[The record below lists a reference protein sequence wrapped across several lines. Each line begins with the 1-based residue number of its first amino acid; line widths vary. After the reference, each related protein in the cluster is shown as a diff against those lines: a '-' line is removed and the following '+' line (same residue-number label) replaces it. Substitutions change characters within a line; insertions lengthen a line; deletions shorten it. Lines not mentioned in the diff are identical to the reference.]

1 MLLVRLINFLRRG
14 LLFIFGRGDDGDDD
28 DDDDDNTMLLL
39 CRELLLFSESLD
51 NDLIRCGG
59 DIGDWLLG

>member
-1 MLLVRLINFLRRG
+1 MLVRLNNFLRRG

-28 DDDDDNTMLLL
+28 DNTMLLL
-39 CRELLLFSESLD
+39 QCRELLLFSESLD

>member
-1 MLLVRLINFLRRG
+1 MLLVRLNNFLRRG

-28 DDDDDNTMLLL
+28 TAIILLL

-59 DIGDWLLG
+59 DIGDWLLD

>member
-1 MLLVRLINFLRRG
+1 MLLVRLNIFLRRG

-28 DDDDDNTMLLL
+28 DTILLLL

-51 NDLIRCGG
+51 NDLIRRCGG
-59 DIGDWLLG
+59 DNGDWLLG